1 MRLTSGIWVAA
12 LVRRCNGA
20 GAAAFVVKRG
30 AAEAGAVYVTV
41 DRLNGEIDL
50 YGPAPQSV
58 FSDERP
64 SDRRF
69 ERLLDRASDEA
80 VNERLASERRFDS
93 DLWII
98 AVEDRDGRSFLDSD

>member
-30 AAEAGAVYVTV
+30 ALEAGAVYVTV

>member
-1 MRLTSGIWVAA
+1 VRLTSGIWVAA

-30 AAEAGAVYVTV
+30 ALEAGAVYVTV